1 MRASAHRSRSGPAGR
16 RRAFTLIELLV
27 VVAIIAILLS
37 ILLPALQRAREQARQ
52 LLCVTNLRSMGQAA
66 GFYAESNQD
75 WLVRSESTWQRFGTS
90 GIHFAASLLPGL
102 GYDGSEGPITKLWWR
117 TPANRRRRLMRAC
130 EKNTLLQCPSF
141 PVPEQVLDYVVNAF
155 EMPLEITAAQNVGTQ
170 PGDETTNAGR
180 NGVEFTRTDEIAL
193 FRPAERIHITE
204 AHASMPTLPRDGW
217 GQYNDVFQDDHTSFG
232 ANPRVSND
240 QRHPGGVNAVFF
252 DGHAKTLSFS
262 QIDAGYPRTVD
273 IRLRWFTPVVV
284 QD

>member
-1 MRASAHRSRSGPAGR
+1 MRMCSHRYRPRPRAG
-16 RRAFTLIELLV
+16 FTLIELLV

-37 ILLPALQRAREQARQ
+37 ILLPSLQRAREQARQ
-52 LLCVTNLRSMGQAA
+52 LLCITNLRSMGQAA
-66 GFYAESNQD
+66 GFYAEGNRD
-75 WLVRSESTWQRFGTS
+75 WLVRSESAWRGFS
-90 GIHFAASLLPGL
+90 GPGMHFAASLLPGL
-102 GYDGSEGPITKLWWR
+102 SYDGSEGPITKLWWESPR
-117 TPANRRRRLMRAC
+117 NRRRRLMRAC
-130 EKNTLLQCPSF
+130 EKNPLLQCPSF

-170 PGDETTNAGR
+170 PGDSTSNAR
-180 NGVEFTRTDEIAL
+180 ANGVEFSRLDEISL

-217 GQYNDVFQDDHTSFG
+217 GQFTDVFRDDHTSFG

-240 QRHPGGVNAVFF
+240 QRHPGGVNALFF

-273 IRLRWFTPVVV
+273 IRLRWFTPVIVT
-284 QD
+284 D